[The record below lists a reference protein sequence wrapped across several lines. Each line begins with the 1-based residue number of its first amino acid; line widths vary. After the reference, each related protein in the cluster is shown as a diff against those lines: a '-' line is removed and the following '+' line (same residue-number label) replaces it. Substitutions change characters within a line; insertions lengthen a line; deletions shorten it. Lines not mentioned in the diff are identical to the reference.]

1 LTRRHLLGLLV
12 VLLAA
17 EVLGLAVGF
26 VKSGGCDRDPPDEPV
41 PACQPGDET
50 CKVGAPAGPVPKDL
64 SNGTGGGTG

>member
-1 LTRRHLLGLLV
+1 LTRRRLLGLLV
-12 VLLAA
+12 VLLA
-17 EVLGLAVGF
+17 LGLVAGF

>member
-1 LTRRHLLGLLV
+1 MTRRRLLCLLA

-17 EVLGLAVGF
+17 VLGLAVGF

-50 CKVGAPAGPVPKDL
+50 CKVGNPAGPVPKDL
-64 SNGTGGGTG
+64 SNGTGGGAG